1 MLCAIS
7 AAPAQKNKA
16 GMMLRAKAPPM
27 MLIKYRTPAL
37 RANFIRPPA
46 GAGVVW
52 PDSIPLVVGFVAI
65 MMWRSF
71 LLDGVIGTMTVWEVR
86 FDLEPPRLRGRAA

>member
-1 MLCAIS
+1 ML
-7 AAPAQKNKA
+7 
-16 GMMLRAKAPPM
+16 MAKAPPT

-46 GAGVVW
+46 GAGLVW
-52 PDSIPLVVGFVAI
+52 PDSMPLVVGFVAI

-71 LLDGVIGTMTVWEVR
+71 CWMGHRHDDRVGGQV
-86 FDLEPPRLRGRAA
+86 